1 MIVYIC
7 IYIKRDR
14 ETERQTERD
23 RERQREMGNQDKS
36 IDIMLSLIIEA
47 FFMKPVIAHGAT

>member
-14 ETERQTERD
+14 ETERQT
-23 RERQREMGNQDKS
+23 ERQREMGNQDKS

-47 FFMKPVIAHGAT
+47 FFMKPVIAQGAT

>member
-14 ETERQTERD
+14 ETERQTEGD
-23 RERQREMGNQDKS
+23 RERWEIKTGRLK
-36 IDIMLSLIIEA
+36 
-47 FFMKPVIAHGAT
+47 

>member
-1 MIVYIC
+1 MYI
-7 IYIKRDR
+7 YKEKQRDR
-14 ETERQTERD
+14 ETD

>member
-14 ETERQTERD
+14 ETERQTER
-23 RERQREMGNQDKS
+23 ETEREMGNQDKS

>member
-1 MIVYIC
+1 MYI
-7 IYIKRDR
+7 YKERQRDR
-14 ETERQTERD
+14 ETD

-36 IDIMLSLIIEA
+36 IDIMLSLIIET